1 MKNVCVV
8 RRDGGTLG
16 IKPTDEFSIRMRP
29 LKDIVVVDPTQA
41 LIGPLATQILGDLG
55 ATVIKVERPGH
66 GDLTRKFATRYGDFS
81 AYFTSLNRNKKSVTV
96 DMTTPEGQRVLKELV
111 AGADVFVHNFSPG
124 KAEAFDAEYET
135 LSDVNDRLVYCE
147 LSGYGEDSP
156 YSDRKLFDI
165 IAQGQSGLMS
175 VTGTEEG
182 DPVRIGVSIADISG
196 AMTATYAILT
206 ALYHR
211 ERTGEGQAIDIALF
225 DTAFSYLL
233 YHVTN
238 YFATGKNPKM
248 LGTKHPNLTPYQA
261 VETAD
266 SYLVVG
272 VVSESLWPAFCRA
285 IDREEWIDD
294 PRFGT
299 FDDRIA
305 NRDEFDARLNDLFAE
320 RTAEEWTERLQDAG
334 VPCTPV
340 NSVEDVVNDPHI
352 DARNMIEEVEH
363 PDGDRLELPGIPV
376 NFSDLEADVRLA
388 PPKLGE
394 HTDEVLTE
402 VLGYS
407 ESEIES
413 LREDDVV

>member
-1 MKNVCVV
+1 
-8 RRDGGTLG
+8 
-16 IKPTDEFSIRMRP
+16 MRP
-29 LKDIVVVDPTQA
+29 LDDITVIDPTQA

-66 GDLTRKFATRYGDFS
+66 GDLTRNFATRYGDFS
-81 AYFTSLNRNKKSVTV
+81 AYFTSLNRNKKSVTL
-96 DMTTPEGQRVLKELV
+96 DMTDESGQRVLKELV

-124 KAEAFDAEYET
+124 KAAAFDAEYET
-135 LSDVNDRLVYCE
+135 LRAVNEQLVYCE

-165 IAQGQSGLMS
+165 IAQGQSGLMG
-175 VTGTEEG
+175 VTGTEDG

-211 ERTGEGQAIDIALF
+211 ERTGEGQSIDIALF

-238 YFATGKNPKM
+238 YFATGENPEM

-272 VVSESLWPAFCRA
+272 VVSESLWPRFCEA
-285 IDREEWIDD
+285 IDREAWIDD
-294 PRFGT
+294 PRFAT
-299 FDDRIA
+299 FDDRIKH
-305 NRDEFDARLNDLFAE
+305 RDEFDALLNEVFTR
-320 RTAEEWTERLQDAG
+320 RTADEWIDRLQDAG

-340 NSVEDVVNDPHI
+340 NQIEDVVNDPHI

-363 PDGDRLELPGIPV
+363 PDGERLKLPGIPV
-376 NFSDLEADVRLA
+376 RFSELDADIRLA

-394 HTDEVLTE
+394 HTDEVLAE
-402 VLGYS
+402 VLDYT
-407 ESEIES
+407 EAEIEA
-413 LREDDVV
+413 LRRDDVV

>member
-1 MKNVCVV
+1 
-8 RRDGGTLG
+8 
-16 IKPTDEFSIRMRP
+16 MRP
-29 LKDIVVVDPTQA
+29 LEDIVVVDPTQA

-66 GDLTRKFATRYGDFS
+66 GDLTRNFATRYGDFS

-124 KAEAFDAEYET
+124 KAATFDAEYET
-135 LSDVNDRLVYCE
+135 LNEVNDRLVYCE

-175 VTGTEEG
+175 VTGTEDG

-238 YFATGKNPKM
+238 YFATGENPRM
-248 LGTKHPNLTPYQA
+248 LGTKHPNLAPYQA

-305 NRDEFDARLNDLFAE
+305 NREAFDARLNDLFAE
-320 RTAEEWTERLQDAG
+320 RTAEEWTTRLQDAG

-352 DARNMIEEVEH
+352 DARNMIEAVEH

-376 NFSDLEADVRLA
+376 NFSDVEADVRLA

-407 ESEIES
+407 ESEVES